1 MADRHVVVAN
11 KDRGEELPFIP
22 TAATGVGRERE
33 LIPDGPKPI
42 QVWSAARLSW
52 LVRLFGVRMFFVA
65 EFRPQQ
71 RVLPARRRE
80 AAGQLVGAV
89 GQVEPF
95 LRQFQEP
102 ALVAHAGGAIGQ
114 FYRIGGVTRYS
125 DSFVMLLSS

>member
-1 MADRHVVVAN
+1 MTMADRHVVVAN
-11 KDRGEELPFIP
+11 KPN
-22 TAATGVGRERE
+22 AATGVGRKRE

-42 QVWSAARLSW
+42 QMWSAARLSW

-89 GQVEPF
+89 GQNEPF

-114 FYRIGGVTRYS
+114 FY
-125 DSFVMLLSS
+125 